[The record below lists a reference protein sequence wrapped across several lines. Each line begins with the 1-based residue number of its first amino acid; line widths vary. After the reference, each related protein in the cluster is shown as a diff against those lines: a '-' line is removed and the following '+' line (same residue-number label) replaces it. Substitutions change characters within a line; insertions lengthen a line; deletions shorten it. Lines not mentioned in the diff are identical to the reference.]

1 MKDSKFSLD
10 CINVKLEPLY
20 KRWPKTKPKNSH
32 PVSFLR
38 FASQVLEKVFHKQT
52 EKFRSKNKI
61 LYKYLIRVS

>member
-32 PVSFLR
+32 PVSFLG
-38 FASQVLEKVFHKQT
+38 FASQVLEKVSINKPRSF
-52 EKFRSKNKI
+52 EARIKFYINI
-61 LYKYLIRVS
+61 